1 MITIRRRPMGADPDT
16 NIRTYMW
23 TDWLYPKTDD
33 GTGGG
38 NYKAIGLYEYQNQLV
53 LGELIYYTNWT
64 GIGCA
69 IGPDPRPDLE
79 KYVYL
84 TNSAKSNRI
93 DYHSVSIYNVIKEFN
108 TSYTLPSK
116 LESEI
121 YRLKLLKY
129 DKLKNIGY

>member
-1 MITIRRRPMGADPDT
+1 MGADPDT

-53 LGELIYYTNWT
+53 LGELVYYTNWT
-64 GIGCA
+64 GIGCI
-69 IGPDPRPDLE
+69 IGPNPRPDSE

-84 TNSAKSNRI
+84 TNSAKSNRV

>member
-1 MITIRRRPMGADPDT
+1 MGADPDT

-53 LGELIYYTNWT
+53 LGELVYYTNWT

-69 IGPDPRPDLE
+69 IGPNPRPDSE

-84 TNSAKSNRI
+84 TNSAKSNRV